1 MVYVRKYHLENK
13 INDMCKKYNLYL
25 PFNDR
30 DKIHQIFK
38 EIGKILPQ
46 VNGDRKRM
54 ITINYVLKKLFQMS
68 GVQCDKIVITKSRKT
83 PSIFENIGNKS
94 RI

>member
-54 ITINYVLKKLFQMS
+54 ITINYVLKKLF
-68 GVQCDKIVITKSRKT
+68 
-83 PSIFENIGNKS
+83 
-94 RI
+94 